1 MPDPGDTTG
10 LPDCPLT
17 DFRAR
22 RFNTGFDEE
31 IAESTKNAQYRE
43 HYYSYLHPMSNS
55 CFVQHQDKSA
65 EPNVLT
71 QQCCYDEN
79 GLLLVDPKEAHLSIG
94 TPLYQDTASMV
105 AYYRDTVLPFIHC
118 CKEGVTTDQSPSQC
132 RDYQSKLPVNTGSD
146 GLRSEPHPQCAAQVA
161 ESSDAKRSV
170 RSIETRDFG
179 SSGIDI
185 GCGCPTITTYTVTVT
200 ITISPPSHSN
210 GDPHISTPDGLQYT
224 FNGKGEFT
232 YVETMD
238 GSFVAQCRLEQ
249 ATGTNGTLV
258 AATLFTAIVAKTNTS
273 DKVQMSLVN
282 GNDIEVLVNDCV
294 IDLSAI
300 RWKQFTGVGLTR
312 TTNGSV
318 VASFTGG
325 YFIEVG
331 AEHDML
337 SIITMSLPDEARG
350 QTQGLIGN
358 YNCDPSDDLIPKGMS
373 EPIPAD
379 SSLEDVHYNF
389 GLTWLLN
396 SSNESLFCYK
406 DSENFHTF
414 YDPDFIPVFNPSFD
428 DPELEKQANEM
439 CKGVPACLFDV
450 AATGRLEIGM
460 SALLAKEEEMTIA
473 NLSTPIVCDP
483 QCVNGACVA
492 NDTCQCPEDFT
503 GSICEIPVNT
513 PCDVN
518 VCQHGGNC
526 SQHVFT
532 RTCECPPGFTG
543 SYCEEILCEP
553 ECKFGECDTT
563 IGVCNCSCGYVGN
576 DCSEECT
583 PTVDLCLAVDTS
595 RSIKNFQIQRQ
606 NQALSQLADMLNVG
620 SQKCQTRVAAV
631 VYGKKAEVSF
641 SFDDHASSKSLARAL
656 VNLQREST
664 YKQGGTRPDLG
675 LSECVRLLQDE
686 GRSGKCRQHIIV
698 SFMEGMPNPRN
709 IDFAPV
715 VGSIKSAGIKVVAVG
730 TTARTSREDLLE
742 VALDDPDYVLQ
753 SSNFFALMNI
763 VPDIADRVKIC
774 TECVNNQ

>member
-1 MPDPGDTTG
+1 
-10 LPDCPLT
+10 
-17 DFRAR
+17 
-22 RFNTGFDEE
+22 
-31 IAESTKNAQYRE
+31 
-43 HYYSYLHPMSNS
+43 
-55 CFVQHQDKSA
+55 
-65 EPNVLT
+65 
-71 QQCCYDEN
+71 
-79 GLLLVDPKEAHLSIG
+79 
-94 TPLYQDTASMV
+94 
-105 AYYRDTVLPFIHC
+105 
-118 CKEGVTTDQSPSQC
+118 
-132 RDYQSKLPVNTGSD
+132 
-146 GLRSEPHPQCAAQVA
+146 
-161 ESSDAKRSV
+161 
-170 RSIETRDFG
+170 
-179 SSGIDI
+179 
-185 GCGCPTITTYTVTVT
+185 
-200 ITISPPSHSN
+200 
-210 GDPHISTPDGLQYT
+210 
-224 FNGKGEFT
+224 
-232 YVETMD
+232 
-238 GSFVAQCRLEQ
+238 
-249 ATGTNGTLV
+249 
-258 AATLFTAIVAKTNTS
+258 
-273 DKVQMSLVN
+273 
-282 GNDIEVLVNDCV
+282 
-294 IDLSAI
+294 
-300 RWKQFTGVGLTR
+300 
-312 TTNGSV
+312 
-318 VASFTGG
+318 
-325 YFIEVG
+325 
-331 AEHDML
+331 
-337 SIITMSLPDEARG
+337 
-350 QTQGLIGN
+350 
-358 YNCDPSDDLIPKGMS
+358 MS

-641 SFDDHASSKSLARAL
+641 SFDDHANSTSLTRAL
-656 VNLQREST
+656 TSLQREST